1 MAGDK
6 KSRFT
11 APELVPPKTSAK
23 RAFSGISVAVSDTR
37 EDISAEIQEH
47 ITVIA
52 VECLEN
58 PEEERSRAM
67 LEVTLQ
73 ADADHQNWQEM
84 DAEAFATE
92 SLENKHFTE
101 AVQEQ
106 IMADPVAFIALQIEQ
121 IKEHKKQAM
130 AEIESKDAASLAVSK
145 IQQIIDQVGV
155 SSNPELLQKLKQEIE
170 KRTQVTLPDMQH
182 KNASKLAKKTSVTK
196 NGKM

>member
-92 SLENKHFTE
+92 SLENKHFLSSSGLFT
-101 AVQEQ
+101 AGGRRRW
-106 IMADPVAFIALQIEQ
+106 M
-121 IKEHKKQAM
+121 
-130 AEIESKDAASLAVSK
+130 VSW
-145 IQQIIDQVGV
+145 VGG
-155 SSNPELLQKLKQEIE
+155 Q
-170 KRTQVTLPDMQH
+170 T
-182 KNASKLAKKTSVTK
+182 AW
-196 NGKM
+196 